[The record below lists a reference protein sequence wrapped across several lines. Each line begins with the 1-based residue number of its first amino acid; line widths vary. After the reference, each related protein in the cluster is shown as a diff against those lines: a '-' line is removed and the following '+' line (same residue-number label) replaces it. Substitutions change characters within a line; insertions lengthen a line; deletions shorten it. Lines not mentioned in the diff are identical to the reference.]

1 MKLIPS
7 VSIVPSDHIIRIK
20 QLDGTRIFESDLINH
35 QKEKLRVEYVSNKD
49 GGMREAILSGKECIQ
64 MIRWVWVNPSITSL
78 LTDTDDSTS
87 EAKDSKNRW
96 PLTLF
101 ASIMGDEIM
110 YGFNSP
116 KAFEGKKNFL
126 EHILPLDWDIL
137 YHIVLLTLTH
147 DRKVLFSIIEDI
159 ETVFKIIAAKGGST
173 LEYKVRQQLE
183 PPKQNI
189 TFVPFEEGRGY
200 YI

>member
-1 MKLIPS
+1 MTKPI
-7 VSIVPSDHIIRIK
+7 PSDHIIRIK
-20 QLDGTRIFESDLINH
+20 QLDGTRIYESDLINH
-35 QKEKLRVEYVSNKD
+35 QKEILRVEYVSNKD
-49 GGMREAILSGKECIQ
+49 GDIREVRLSGKECME
-64 MIRWVWVNPSITSL
+64 MIRWVIPPYISVSKL
-78 LTDTDDSTS
+78 VTDDSTS

-137 YHIVLLTLTH
+137 YHIVLLTLNVN
-147 DRKVLFSIIEDI
+147 DRKVLFAIIEDI

-183 PPKQNI
+183 PQKQNI

>member
-1 MKLIPS
+1 MKPI
-7 VSIVPSDHIIRIK
+7 PSDHIIRIK
-20 QLDGTRIFESDLINH
+20 QLDGTRIYESDLINH
-35 QKEKLRVEYVSNKD
+35 QKEILRVEYVSNKD
-49 GGMREAILSGKECIQ
+49 GDIREGRLSGKECME
-64 MIRWVWVNPSITSL
+64 MIRWVIPSYISVSKL
-78 LTDTDDSTS
+78 VTDDSTS

-147 DRKVLFSIIEDI
+147 DRKVLFSIIDDI

-183 PPKQNI
+183 PPKPQQI

>member
-1 MKLIPS
+1 MKPI
-7 VSIVPSDHIIRIK
+7 PSDHIIRIK
-20 QLDGTRIFESDLINH
+20 QLDGTRIYESDLINH
-35 QKEKLRVEYVSNKD
+35 QKEILRVEYVSNKD
-49 GGMREAILSGKECIQ
+49 GDIREGRLSGKECME
-64 MIRWVWVNPSITSL
+64 MIRWVIPPYISVSKL
-78 LTDTDDSTS
+78 VTDDSTS

-101 ASIMGDEIM
+101 ASIMGNEIM

-137 YHIVLLTLTH
+137 YHIVLLTLNVN
-147 DRKVLFSIIEDI
+147 DRKVLFAIIEDI

-183 PPKQNI
+183 PPKPQQI